1 MKNFFCLFLITIFS
15 LCSLCFISCKKKT
28 VYEIQPEM
36 ISETKN
42 SHNWYYF
49 SENSFTKIDR
59 PQNAPSS
66 IPKPWTEATRIS
78 SAVLETRSDFAMPKA
93 YATIN
98 RCGILVFEG
107 NQISISNDNRIFS
120 GRTAGNLVFANGT
133 PVFSVYRSTFFN
145 ENKSAFQTEHP
156 FLVSFNTQQN
166 ISYPL
171 INIENLGLE
180 KNDEIIDFIYD
191 GQFWTCCVK
200 KTGSEKISFSYFT
213 FQPKED
219 ITLLSPYKASEMLVI
234 SDTDVSEFRNARKP
248 KSFSQAPERL
258 KNLLRTIP
266 SDVNFAVTVS
276 TASGHSPREFI
287 KSGNSNAETA
297 DISAKAM
304 ITDTWIGC
312 LFNDGTLY
320 LNGALYERPLMNKG
334 RTFGIRLP
342 KLPATYVYGDFVIS
356 GTMLYASW
364 EETSF
369 YKTNRSGFISVNLDE
384 ILYKK

>member
-1 MKNFFCLFLITIFS
+1 MKNFLYLFSVLLFS
-15 LCSLCFISCKKKT
+15 LFAFSFVSCKKKT
-28 VYEIQPEM
+28 VYEIQPEI
-36 ISETKN
+36 ISETKS

-49 SENSFTKIDR
+49 SENSFVKIDR

-66 IPKPWTEATRIS
+66 IPKPWTEAIRIS
-78 SAVLETRSDFAMPKA
+78 SAVVESRTDFEMPKA
-93 YATIN
+93 YATVN
-98 RCGILVFEG
+98 RSGILIFNG
-107 NQISISNDNRIFS
+107 NQAFIYNDNRIFS
-120 GRTAGNLVFANGT
+120 GRTAGNMVFAQET

-145 ENKSAFQTEHP
+145 ENKASVQAEHP
-156 FLVSFNTQQN
+156 FLISFNTQQN

-171 INIENLGLE
+171 INIENLSLE

-191 GQFWTCCVK
+191 GKFWTCCVK
-200 KTGSEKISFSYFT
+200 KTDSEKISFSYLT
-213 FQPKED
+213 FQPKEN

-248 KSFSQAPERL
+248 KKFSSAPERL
-258 KNLLRTIP
+258 RELLQTIP
-266 SDVNFAVTVS
+266 KNINFSVKVS
-276 TASGHSPREFI
+276 SASGHSPREFI
-287 KSGNSNAETA
+287 KSNNPNSETE

-320 LNGALYERPLMNKG
+320 LNGALFERPLMNKG

-342 KLPATYVYGDFVIS
+342 KLPANYIYGDFVIS

-384 ILYKK
+384 ILYK